1 MPAPEG
7 VGEGRRVAN
16 SFGYSWIIFCVPTEW
31 WRVIG
36 EAPSRAAWAQTTL
49 PRPSWATSS
58 LPASA
63 SSSVRG
69 AENSTHSFAPP
80 VLSPAWLPS
89 LGCSRG
95 QGRRGPWLQ
104 SPCDPVGKADDTHQV
119 NLGPPG
125 DERARGGVRCL
136 GGLDQIIHTGHCM
149 RGSAQDTVG
158 LASKGDS
165 DVLGTTSGL
174 GMCDIHSRVCMV
186 LGQCDRQKQHFLVA
200 GLPSHVPPRKEGYEV
215 FISAQSPGPWRHS
228 AGAVTMLSQSLR
240 ARAAGK
246 GHRAP
251 ISQMWKLRPRGGIRE
266 VSVSDATGCRDTE
279 ARGAGGLGGS
289 LLPPSF
295 DAPRE
300 PGAL

>member
-1 MPAPEG
+1 MLPDFEGVALPAPEG

-16 SFGYSWIIFCVPTEW
+16 SFGYSRIIFCVPTEW

-36 EAPSRAAWAQTTL
+36 EAPSRAAWAQTTF

-158 LASKGDS
+158 LASKGTLMCWALPRGWGCVTYTAGCAWCS
-165 DVLGTTSGL
+165 VSVTGRSSIFWWLVCLPTSCPGRRGTKCS
-174 GMCDIHSRVCMV
+174 
-186 LGQCDRQKQHFLVA
+186 
-200 GLPSHVPPRKEGYEV
+200 
-215 FISAQSPGPWRHS
+215 SAP
-228 AGAVTMLSQSLR
+228 R
-240 ARAAGK
+240 ARA
-246 GHRAP
+246 P
-251 ISQMWKLRPRGGIRE
+251 GGT
-266 VSVSDATGCRDTE
+266 V
-279 ARGAGGLGGS
+279 LG
-289 LLPPSF
+289 P
-295 DAPRE
+295 
-300 PGAL
+300 